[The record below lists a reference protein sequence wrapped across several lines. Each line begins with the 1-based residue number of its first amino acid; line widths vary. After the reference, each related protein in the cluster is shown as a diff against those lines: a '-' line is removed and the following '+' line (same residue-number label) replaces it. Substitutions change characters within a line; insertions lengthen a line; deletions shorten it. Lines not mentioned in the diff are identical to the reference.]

1 MIYAR
6 FVKVDICVK
15 YRCSQF
21 YTGAVTAMD
30 FSNDPASV
38 RMLVAGKATLFL
50 TMTGKYKFWSFSLN

>member
-1 MIYAR
+1 
-6 FVKVDICVK
+6 VKVDICVK